1 MKKISFYLLAFS
13 YVFGQ
18 TSVDTLSV
26 TIYPE
31 FSYPGVAIEYKFDK
45 FGKDEIVFP
54 VSSSIDSVL
63 YTISG
68 EGLEFEQILKTSR
81 KIAEFYKD
89 SVSTGEAFIPLRKE
103 AQDPRAVSLKAQLDN
118 LVLKLDKKSN
128 TLATID
134 EAYRVQKL
142 IEEISDATSPYEA
155 AGTLRIDEIIQPSA
169 TRIRLARDL
178 GQLANRKITAP
189 EQRPLSYWP
198 TC

>member
-68 EGLEFEQILKTSR
+68 EGLEFEQILKTS
-81 KIAEFYKD
+81 
-89 SVSTGEAFIPLRKE
+89 
-103 AQDPRAVSLKAQLDN
+103 N
-118 LVLKLDKKSN
+118 N
-128 TLATID
+128 TLNALNQDGNHTI
-134 EAYRVQKL
+134 YLFFFIV
-142 IEEISDATSPYEA
+142 
-155 AGTLRIDEIIQPSA
+155 LRIVDCLFLGVSPAIYTDAEL
-169 TRIRLARDL
+169 IRED
-178 GQLANRKITAP
+178 IYYFFCT
-189 EQRPLSYWP
+189 
-198 TC
+198 